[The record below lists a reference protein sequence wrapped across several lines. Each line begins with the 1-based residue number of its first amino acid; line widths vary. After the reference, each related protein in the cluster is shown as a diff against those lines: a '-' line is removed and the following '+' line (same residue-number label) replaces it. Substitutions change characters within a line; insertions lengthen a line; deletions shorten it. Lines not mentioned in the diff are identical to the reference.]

1 MPLIQITE
9 PASQPITVDEVKDF
23 GRIDGAEYDAQ
34 LALIIPGLTSNAEAL
49 TGRVFVPR
57 TMELV
62 LDAFPAYEIDLLL
75 PNVTAIASVKY
86 IDEAGTTQTLA
97 DTAYSLDGDSTP
109 CWLLPADGTAWPS
122 ARNVA
127 NALRVRYTAGF
138 ATIPRD
144 IKLWL
149 IAKCLEQINQQK
161 ADYADG
167 FLDPYRMY
175 RF

>member
-9 PASQPITVDEVKDF
+9 PASQPITVDEVKDL
-23 GRIDGAEYDAQ
+23 GRIDGSEYDAQ
-34 LALIIPGLTSNAEAL
+34 LALIIPGLTRNAEAL

-62 LDAFPAYEIDLLL
+62 LDGFPAYEIDLLL

-86 IDEAGTTQTLA
+86 IDEAGLTQTLA
-97 DTAYSLDGDSTP
+97 DTAYSLDSDSTP
-109 CWLLPADGTAWPS
+109 CWLLPAYGTAWP
-122 ARNVA
+122 AAKAVA

-138 ATIPRD
+138 ATVPHD
-144 IKLWL
+144 IKLWI

-161 ADYADG
+161 ADHADG